1 MKYRIDKQDLL
12 DRITIWDSFLKR
24 DVHLIA
30 CGGTALTLLGI
41 KDSTKDVDL
50 IVPDSTEYEYL
61 LNILKQLGY
70 KSVSGAGWAR
80 GDGFIF
86 ELFKGKRIHTT
97 ELLESPLDKEN
108 HTLIKEFAH
117 IYLGVLNYCDIIIS
131 KLFRGA
137 QIDID
142 DCLSL
147 IRSKKKEINLNQ
159 LKKRFQE
166 TASFDVSE
174 DKVNK
179 NLGYFLR
186 ILKEEG
192 FNDKQ

>member
-1 MKYRIDKQDLL
+1 MR
-12 DRITIWDSFLKR
+12 W
-24 DVHLIA
+24 V
-30 CGGTALTLLGI
+30 
-41 KDSTKDVDL
+41 
-50 IVPDSTEYEYL
+50 YEK
-61 LNILKQLGY
+61 I
-70 KSVSGAGWAR
+70 S
-80 GDGFIF
+80 I
-86 ELFKGKRIHTT
+86 
-97 ELLESPLDKEN
+97 
-108 HTLIKEFAH
+108 
-117 IYLGVLNYCDIIIS
+117 NYCDIIIS

-147 IRSKKKEINLNQ
+147 IRSKKKEINLKQ
-159 LKKRFQE
+159 LKRRFQE